1 MEFFKQLKRVL
12 NWIPNMLTLA
22 NASLGALA
30 ISNLNTWNGKWV
42 MLALAACLLLDLFD
56 GALARMLKV
65 SGPLGKQLDSLADV
79 ISFGFLPAAMAVQ
92 ILESSTNPSM
102 QALSVLGWLILPA
115 SALRLGRFNLD
126 DGQSTHFKGLP
137 TPANALFW
145 AGIWWTL
152 NVESG
157 IKFQE
162 FPVWA
167 MGISLALSVY
177 LLNAPIWLFSL
188 KSLRFSF
195 FELRYRILFI
205 SFALV
210 LFLCT
215 SVVWFWLILPA
226 YAACSFL
233 YFRSVKPA

>member
-1 MEFFKQLKRVL
+1 MKQVF
-12 NWIPNMLTLA
+12 NWIPNTLTLA

-30 ISNLNTWNGKWV
+30 IANLHQWQPEWV
-42 MLALAACLLLDLFD
+42 LLALGCCLLFDVFD

-92 ILESSTNPSM
+92 ILEGSTNPSM
-102 QALSVLGWLILPA
+102 QALSFMGWLILPA

-126 DGQSTHFKGLP
+126 EGQSMHFKGLP

-145 AGIWWTL
+145 AGIWWTI
-152 NVESG
+152 NPESG

-205 SFALV
+205 SFALI

>member
-1 MEFFKQLKRVL
+1 
-12 NWIPNMLTLA
+12 MLTLA